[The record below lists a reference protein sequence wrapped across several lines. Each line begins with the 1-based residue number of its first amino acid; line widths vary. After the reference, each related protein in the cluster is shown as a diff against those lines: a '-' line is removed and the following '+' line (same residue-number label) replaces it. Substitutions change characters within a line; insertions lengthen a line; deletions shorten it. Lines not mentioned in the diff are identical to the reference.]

1 MYRSGFFAG
10 HGGGGHHVLGILFLV
25 AFLVAIVVLVVFVI
39 RWARSGPP
47 ASAPAAPAP
56 TSADAAVAAARM
68 RYARGELSR
77 EDFLRISADLH
88 YHDSGSPGS
97 ACRARP
103 RLRRT

>member
-10 HGGGGHHVLGILFLV
+10 HGGGGHHVLGILFVV
-25 AFLVAIVVLVVFVI
+25 AFLIALVVLVVFVV

-47 ASAPAAPAP
+47 ASAAPVAVP
-56 TSADAAVAAARM
+56 GTADAAVSAARM

-88 YHDSGSPGS
+88 DHDSGSPGS
-97 ACRARP
+97 A
-103 RLRRT
+103 